1 MSESRRPIGVDL
13 FCGVGGMS
21 LGFEQAGFDVLAAI
35 DCDPI
40 HVECYKSNFPSCSVE
55 SGDLSELSGSDVRKL
70 TDLGDRQI
78 DVLFGGPPCQGF
90 SSIGKREADDPR
102 NLLLY
107 HFARLVREM
116 QPTYFVVENVTG
128 LMAGEAKAA
137 LASFVRCARRAG
149 YSVVEPIRALAAN
162 DFGVPQKRRRVFIIG
177 AKTSAVPPEYPC
189 PATDGTA
196 PTVWQA
202 IGDLPNIDDFPELF
216 DSGVLHH
223 ELGEPSSYAGV
234 LRGETPDPSDASLP
248 RDRNGAGLTGC
259 LRTRHTAETV
269 KRFAATKP
277 GHCEPVSRFRRLA
290 KDGLAP
296 TQRAGTGPSRG
307 SFMAPRPIHPVHPRC
322 ISVREAARL
331 HSFPDWVSFH
341 STKWHAFRQIGN
353 SVPPR
358 LGRAVAGSIMHALSV
373 GSPIGYLERL

>member
-1 MSESRRPIGVDL
+1 MSESQRPIGVDL

-21 LGFEQAGFDVLAAI
+21 LGFEQAGIDVVAAI
-35 DCDPI
+35 DGDPI
-40 HVECYKSNFPSCSVE
+40 HVECYKRNFTSCSVE
-55 SGDLSELSGSDVRKL
+55 SGDLSELSGSDVRRL
-70 TDLGDRQI
+70 TGLGDRQI

-90 SSIGKREADDPR
+90 SCMGKREADDPR

-128 LMAGEAKAA
+128 LMAGEARSA
-137 LASFVRCARRAG
+137 LASFVHRARCAG
-149 YSVVEPIRALAAN
+149 YRVVEPIRALAA
-162 DFGVPQKRRRVFIIG
+162 DAFGVPQKRRRVFIVG
-177 AKTSAVPPEYPC
+177 AKTSAELPDYPR
-189 PATDGTA
+189 PAIDDTG
-196 PTVWQA
+196 PTVWEA
-202 IGDLPNIDDFPELF
+202 IGDLPNIDDFPELL
-216 DSGVLHH
+216 DSDVLCHS
-223 ELGEPSSYAGV
+223 LGAPSSYAGV

-248 RDRNGAGLTGC
+248 RDHNGAGLTGC

-269 KRFAATKP
+269 KRFAATKQ
-277 GHCEPVSRFRRLA
+277 GHCEPISRFRRLA

-331 HSFPDWVSFH
+331 HSFPDWFTFH

-353 SVPPR
+353 AVPPR
-358 LGRAVAGSIMHALSV
+358 LARAVAASIAAAAL
-373 GSPIGYLERL
+373 E